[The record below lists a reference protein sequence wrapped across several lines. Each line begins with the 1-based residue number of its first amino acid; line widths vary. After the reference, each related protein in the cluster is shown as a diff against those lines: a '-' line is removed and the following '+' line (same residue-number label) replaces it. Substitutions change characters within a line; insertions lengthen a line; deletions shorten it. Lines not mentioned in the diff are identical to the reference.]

1 MVSGHNYIII
11 KWLSIIIMLFFLQ
24 INTSDAR
31 QLSET
36 DGDTL
41 KVGLVLSGGG
51 ALGLAH
57 IGVIQA
63 IEEAGIRI
71 DYITGTSMGSLVG
84 GLYAIGYTTDQLLD
98 IARSNNFME
107 LFTEQRNR
115 RYITNYER
123 TFEDKTV
130 ASFPISRKGID
141 LPVGIITGQN
151 VYTFLSRLTW
161 NVHGTEEFDHFPIPF
176 AAIATDLE
184 TGGAVVFRDGYL
196 PDALRASISIPSVFT
211 PHEIN
216 GNIYIDGGLIRNIPV
231 QDALDLGANYTIA
244 VDVSSP
250 LMPKDRL
257 NTLADIFTQS
267 FYFRIQEY
275 SEIQRNLADYL
286 VEVDELH
293 GRYTA
298 ADFDKV
304 EELIAIGQR
313 AGKKHVEKFREIA
326 AQQTIPPPPRPGVG
340 ATGSL
345 PISQISIHGNTIYD
359 SDYIL
364 NQLEFEPGMY
374 LNPDIIE
381 QKVTRLYSSQYVN
394 NVTYRVLPNDDYY
407 YTLQIN
413 ISENIRDEFKVGVR
427 YETGTQA
434 SILLQSNFHNLLHS
448 GSLSRVEA
456 RLGDRQNYLIDHI
469 YFGVM
474 GSRLALRTSVQYQSE
489 NVEWFSERE
498 RISRFKHESLRGE
511 LSWANY
517 FSTNNM
523 FETGIRKDFT
533 NHSDVINPDSIRATS
548 RDYHA
553 FFLRFTRDR
562 QNRRAYPTSG
572 EKIIIEGF
580 LSDQFFLSPI
590 NFSSAKFYYNTYYPV
605 TNYFSLTNTIYG
617 GYSTGTDLP
626 WSYWNSPNRYDE
638 IFGMKRFGGLN
649 RYEINSRNLQLASV
663 GVQLEPFHH
672 RFIGADVYAARFLNN
687 WDFNFT
693 GEDIE
698 YGASL
703 TVGAQTILGP
713 IKAIF
718 STSSLNN
725 FRAELQIGH
734 QF

>member
-1 MVSGHNYIII
+1 MVSQQKFRFTRWILI
-11 KWLSIIIMLFFLQ
+11 LSFFFVIQL
-24 INTSDAR
+24 NTVDAR
-31 QLSET
+31 QIEEAE
-36 DGDTL
+36 GDTL

-51 ALGLAH
+51 ALGIAH

-84 GLYAIGYTTDQLLD
+84 ALYSIGYTSDQLLE

-123 TFEDKTV
+123 TYEDKTV

-141 LPVGIITGQN
+141 LPVGIISGQN

-161 NVHGTEEFDHFPIPF
+161 NVHGTEDFDHFPIPF

-184 TGGAVVFRDGYL
+184 TGEAVVFRDGYL

-216 GNIYIDGGLIRNIPV
+216 DKIYIDGGLIRNIPV

-250 LMPKDRL
+250 LMPKDSL

-275 SEIQRNLADYL
+275 SEIQRNMADYL

-304 EELIAIGQR
+304 DELIAIGQR
-313 AGKKHVEKFREIA
+313 AGQKHIEKFREIA
-326 AQQTIPPPPRPGVG
+326 AQQTVPPPPRPGIGVS
-340 ATGSL
+340 GSL
-345 PISQISIHGNTIYD
+345 PISQINIQGNTIYD
-359 SDYIL
+359 SEYIL
-364 NQLEFEPGMY
+364 NQLEFESGMY

-381 QKVTRLYSSQYVN
+381 QKVTRLYSSQYIN
-394 NVTYRVLPNDDYY
+394 NVTYRVLTNDDYY
-407 YTLQIN
+407 YSLQIN
-413 ISENIRDEFKVGVR
+413 ISENIRDEFKVGIR

-434 SILLQSNFHNLLHS
+434 SILLQSNFHNLLHT
-448 GSLSRVEA
+448 GSLSRLEA
-456 RLGDRQNYLIDHI
+456 RLGDRQSFLIDHI
-469 YFGVM
+469 YFGVL
-474 GSRLALRTSVQYQSE
+474 GSRLALRSSIQYHSE
-489 NVEWFSERE
+489 NVEWFSERD
-498 RISRFKHESLRGE
+498 RISRFKHETVRGE

-523 FETGIRKDFT
+523 FETGIRKAFT
-533 NHSDVINPDSIRATS
+533 FHSDEINPDSIRAS
-548 RDYHA
+548 SSDYHA

-572 EKIIIEGF
+572 EKIILEGF
-580 LSDQFFLSPI
+580 LSDDFFFSPA
-590 NFSSAKFYYNTYYPV
+590 NFSSAKFYYNTFYTV
-605 TNYFSLTNTIYG
+605 ADFLSLTNTLYA
-617 GYSTGTDLP
+617 GYTTGPDLP
-626 WSYWNSPNRYDE
+626 WNYWNSPNRYDD
-638 IFGMKRFGGLN
+638 IYGMIRFGGIN
-649 RYEINSRNLQLASV
+649 RYEMNSRNIQLASA
-663 GVQLEPFHH
+663 GFQFEPFHH
-672 RFIGADVYAARFLNN
+672 RFIGADVYAARFLDN
-687 WDFNFT
+687 WNFDIS
-693 GEDIE
+693 ERNIE

-713 IKAIF
+713 IRAIF
-718 STSSLNN
+718 STSTLNS
-725 FRAELQIGH
+725 FQAELQIGH